1 MNLDERERK
10 AYRICPHPSPIFY
23 KTLRAEAEEDENF
36 FASYKMCSVE
46 EHLLL
51 LYLGIVVNDGKIIPG
66 TRDHA
71 LRERLLKNVGLDTGT
86 EGEDD
91 LLRQM
96 KVCGYE

>member
-1 MNLDERERK
+1 MTLEERERK
-10 AYRICPHPSPIFY
+10 AHQICPNPSPIFY

-36 FASYKMCSVE
+36 FAAYKMCSVE

-51 LYLGIVVNDGKIIPG
+51 LYLGIVVNDGKILPG
-66 TRDHA
+66 RRDHA
-71 LRERLLKNVGLDTGT
+71 LRERLLKKVGLDTGT

>member
-1 MNLDERERK
+1 MTLEERERK
-10 AYRICPHPSPIFY
+10 AHQICPNPSPIFY
-23 KTLRAEAEEDENF
+23 KTSRAEAEEDENF
-36 FASYKMCSVE
+36 FAAYKMCSVE

-51 LYLGIVVNDGKIIPG
+51 LYLGLVVKDGKILPG
-66 TRDHA
+66 SRDHA

-86 EGEDD
+86 EEEDD